1 MLYVERLRDGE
12 IDAAAWDAMVLA
24 SPGGGHPFQ
33 TFVWGEFKRGQH
45 WAPLRLVLRDDAR
58 PDHVKGTAQLFFRA
72 IPLTTGKLAYCPKGP
87 WVDWADGEA
96 VSTMLG
102 GMAHF
107 ARRNG
112 AYLLKVEAEV
122 PAGPGAPD
130 QTPSNLEDVSRRMI
144 SLVRRLRATKNG
156 EAPHAAR
163 TPSEDDLKR
172 TEDAR
177 ALLLAVRAQG
187 EHDAWKPGRTA
198 FATLGFV
205 KSLWT
210 QHHRTTMVIDLDRSP
225 DEMLAR
231 MKSKWRY
238 NINLAK
244 RKGVTV
250 VHDNG
255 REALDILFEMHAHT
269 AERDGFQ
276 MRPRAYFEESWGAM
290 IQAGYADL
298 FLAMHE
304 GRPMAAVLAYR
315 FGHKAWYQ
323 VGASFTE
330 GRNLMP
336 AHALQFHVMQ
346 WAYEHG
352 ADYYDLVAIP
362 SLETIG
368 PDDPM
373 WGLYT
378 FKSGFGGRPAEWIGS
393 MDLVLDPRGRA
404 WEFIE
409 PAYFRLFRL
418 ARRKAGD
425 FLY

>member
-1 MLYVERLRDGE
+1 LLYVEHLRDGQ
-12 IDAAAWDAMVLA
+12 IDAAAWDALVKA
-24 SPGGGHPFQ
+24 SPGGGHAYQ
-33 TFVWGEFKRGQH
+33 TFAWGEFKRRQH
-45 WAPLRLVLRDDAR
+45 WTPLRLVLRDDTH
-58 PDHVKGTAQLFFRA
+58 PDRVKGTAQLLFRA
-72 IPLTTGKLAYCPKGP
+72 IPLTTGKIAYCAKGP

-96 VSTMLG
+96 VRALLG
-102 GMAHF
+102 GMEHF
-107 ARRNG
+107 ARREG

-122 PAGPGAPD
+122 AAGPG
-130 QTPSNLEDVSRRMI
+130 TPEHTPANLDDVSRRGIALM
-144 SLVRRLRATKNG
+144 RRLRASKDG
-156 EAPHAAR
+156 EGGHAAR
-163 TPSEDDLKR
+163 MPSEDDLKR
-172 TEDAR
+172 AEDAR
-177 ALLLAVRAQG
+177 ASLLAVRAQG
-187 EHDAWKPGRTA
+187 EHDAWRPGREA
-198 FATLGFV
+198 FAALGFV

-210 QHHRTTMVIDLDRSP
+210 QQHRTTMVIDLDRSP

-231 MKSKWRY
+231 MKNKWRY
-238 NINLAK
+238 NVNLAK

-250 VHDNG
+250 VHDNSK
-255 REALDILFEMHAHT
+255 EARDILFEMHAHT

-276 MRPRAYFEESWGAM
+276 MRPRAYFEDAWGSM
-290 IQAGYADL
+290 IDAGYADL

-304 GRPMAAVLAYR
+304 GKPLAAVLAFTLGR
-315 FGHKAWYQ
+315 KAWYQ

-336 AHALQFHVMQ
+336 AHVLQFHVMQ
-346 WAYEHG
+346 WAYERG